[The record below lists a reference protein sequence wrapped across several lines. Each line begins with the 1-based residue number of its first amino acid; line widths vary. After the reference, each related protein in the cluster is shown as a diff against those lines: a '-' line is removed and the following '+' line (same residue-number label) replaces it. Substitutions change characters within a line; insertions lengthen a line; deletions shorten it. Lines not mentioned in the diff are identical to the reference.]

1 MVTPTT
7 ITTSNFEHDVLHAPG
22 PVLIDFWAPWCGP
35 CRLVGP
41 VVEEIA
47 TQYAG
52 RLTVGK
58 LNVDEHP
65 QWPSAM
71 ASRAFQPSCA
81 STTVRYWR
89 RWSARCRSVSSRRT
103 WKTSCAGPQR
113 VVRRTVR
120 GRVAMM
126 SAPASS
132 GRTLTKGASLIQPVL
147 RLVSHN
153 DPYDR

>member
-1 MVTPTT
+1 MVTPAT
-7 ITTSNFEHDVLHAPG
+7 ITTHSFEHDVLHASG

-65 QWPSAM
+65 AVAQRYGITSIPALVFFHEGQVIDTVVGAVPKRVLTARVDEVLRRTAAQGPAQHQ
-71 ASRAFQPSCA
+71 ASR
-81 STTVRYWR
+81 
-89 RWSARCRSVSSRRT
+89 
-103 WKTSCAGPQR
+103 
-113 VVRRTVR
+113 
-120 GRVAMM
+120 
-126 SAPASS
+126 
-132 GRTLTKGASLIQPVL
+132 
-147 RLVSHN
+147 
-153 DPYDR
+153 

>member
-65 QWPSAM
+65 
-71 ASRAFQPSCA
+71 
-81 STTVRYWR
+81 TVAQRYGITGIP
-89 RWSARCRSVSSRRT
+89 ALVFFHNGQVLET
-103 WKTSCAGPQR
+103 VVGAVPQR
-113 VVRRTVR
+113 VLAAHVEDVLRRTAAR
-120 GRVAMM
+120 GPADRVGEDLHDV
-126 SAPASS
+126 SA
-132 GRTLTKGASLIQPVL
+132 GV
-147 RLVSHN
+147 
-153 DPYDR
+153 

>member
-1 MVTPTT
+1 MVTPVT
-7 ITTSNFEHDVLHAPG
+7 IATSSFEHDVLHAPG

-65 QWPSAM
+65 AVAQRSGITSIPALVFFHEGQV
-71 ASRAFQPSCA
+71 RD
-81 STTVRYWR
+81 TVVGAVPQHVLT
-89 RWSARCRSVSSRRT
+89 ARVDE
-103 WKTSCAGPQR
+103 
-113 VVRRTVR
+113 
-120 GRVAMM
+120 
-126 SAPASS
+126 
-132 GRTLTKGASLIQPVL
+132 VL
-147 RLVSHN
+147 RRAAARGPAHRAGEDLPEVSAGV
-153 DPYDR
+153 

>member
-1 MVTPTT
+1 MVTPVT
-7 ITTSNFEHDVLHAPG
+7 ITTNTFEHDVHHAPG

-65 QWPSAM
+65 AVAQRYGITGIPALVFFHEGQVRETVVGAVPKRVLTAHVDEVLRQIAARGPAQRH
-71 ASRAFQPSCA
+71 ASRS
-81 STTVRYWR
+81 
-89 RWSARCRSVSSRRT
+89 
-103 WKTSCAGPQR
+103 
-113 VVRRTVR
+113 
-120 GRVAMM
+120 
-126 SAPASS
+126 
-132 GRTLTKGASLIQPVL
+132 
-147 RLVSHN
+147 
-153 DPYDR
+153 

>member
-1 MVTPTT
+1 MVTPVT
-7 ITTSNFEHDVLHAPG
+7 ITTSNFEHDVLQTPG

-65 QWPSAM
+65 A
-71 ASRAFQPSCA
+71 
-81 STTVRYWR
+81 V
-89 RWSARCRSVSSRRT
+89 
-103 WKTSCAGPQR
+103 PQR
-113 VVRRTVR
+113 YGITGIPALVFFHEGQVRDTVV
-120 GRVAMM
+120 
-126 SAPASS
+126 
-132 GRTLTKGASLIQPVL
+132 GAVPQPVL
-147 RLVSHN
+147 TARVDEVLRQTAARGPAQRTAS
-153 DPYDR
+153 RS

>member
-1 MVTPTT
+1 MVTPAT
-7 ITTSNFEHDVLHAPG
+7 ITTNTFEHDVLHASG

-65 QWPSAM
+65 AVAQRYGITSIPALVFFHEGQV
-71 ASRAFQPSCA
+71 RD
-81 STTVRYWR
+81 TVVGAVPQHVLT
-89 RWSARCRSVSSRRT
+89 ARVDE
-103 WKTSCAGPQR
+103 
-113 VVRRTVR
+113 
-120 GRVAMM
+120 
-126 SAPASS
+126 
-132 GRTLTKGASLIQPVL
+132 VL
-147 RLVSHN
+147 RRAAARGPAHRAGEDLLDVSAGV
-153 DPYDR
+153 